1 LVTFAATGGNP
12 IATSVGKVM
21 SDPPPATAFTA
32 LAANPAS
39 RRAQASI
46 SVIAS

>member
-1 LVTFAATGGNP
+1 MTFAATGGNP

-32 LAANPAS
+32 LAANPAR